1 MTEIQKMLL
10 EYQDLEYRNFHSR
23 LMPNIEKENI
33 IGIRV
38 PLLRKLAKQLKQE
51 KDIEGFLEELP
62 HTYYEENNLHAFL
75 IAEMSD
81 YENCLCMLDKFLPYI
96 DNWATCDMLSPKV
109 FKKHLPELEKKIPMW
124 LSSDETYT
132 KRFGISMLMK
142 WFLDE
147 NFSEKYLDWVI
158 DTVSEEYYVNMMR
171 AWYFATALAKQYPS
185 ALSKIKNGALDIW
198 THNMAIKKAV
208 ESKRIA
214 VEQKE
219 ELKKYKRK
227 TY

>member
-1 MTEIQKMLL
+1 MTEIQKMLW
-10 EYQDLEYRNFHSR
+10 EYQDVAYRDFHSR
-23 LMPNIEKENI
+23 LMPNIKKETV

-38 PLLRKLAKQLKQE
+38 PVLRKLAKQLNQE
-51 KDIEGFLEELP
+51 KDIEVFLEALP

-81 YENCLCMLDKFLPYI
+81 YENCLQALDKFLPYI

-109 FKKHLPELEKKIPMW
+109 FQKHLPELEKKIPEW
-124 LSSDETYT
+124 LSADETYT

-185 ALSKIKNGALDIW
+185 ALARIEKGALDVW
-198 THNMAIKKAV
+198 THNKAIQKAV
-208 ESKRIA
+208 ESKRITK
-214 VEQKE
+214 EQKAV
-219 ELKKYKRK
+219 LKKFKK
-227 TY
+227 